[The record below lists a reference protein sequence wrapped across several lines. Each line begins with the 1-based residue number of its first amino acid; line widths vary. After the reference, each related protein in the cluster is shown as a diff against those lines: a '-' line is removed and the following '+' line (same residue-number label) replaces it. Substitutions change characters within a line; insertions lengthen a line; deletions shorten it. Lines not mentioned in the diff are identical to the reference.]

1 MLIIQE
7 LIQPLDLKQQQVGQL
22 GLIVIELELR
32 LEPMP
37 LLMLRPVPS
46 ILELILQQQLRGLKP
61 TVKVQR
67 RQLMLGRH
75 QLVIVPRLMLKLQ
88 LAPEPFT
95 LELNQQELDQKPFE
109 QQPNHLEL
117 HRLTKQQD

>member
-22 GLIVIELELR
+22 GLIVIVIELELR

-61 TVKVQR
+61 TVI
-67 RQLMLGRH
+67 LGRQ